1 MLPLERYPKEITIRD
16 GASIEFRPMTTGD
29 VDALWDFLRRI
40 PIEEKMFFREEL
52 NRKEDVEKW
61 ARNLDY
67 ATVFPLLAFSEGRI
81 VGDATLHRNR
91 TGWKQRV
98 GTIRIL
104 ICPEFRHRGLGTSMI
119 RELRH
124 IGTKT
129 SLHYLLAEVIE
140 EQQAAIRAFEK
151 LGFER
156 MAVFRKYV
164 NDQKGNLH
172 TLVVLLY
179 PMSEADEEVFY

>member
-1 MLPLERYPKEITIRD
+1 MAMIALDRYPKEITLKD
-16 GASIEFRPMTTGD
+16 GVRVTFRPM
-29 VDALWDFLRRI
+29 VPEDADLLWDFFRQIPPEDKMYLR
-40 PIEEKMFFREEL
+40 EDVD
-52 NRKEDVEKW
+52 RKEEVERW
-61 ARNLDY
+61 AHHLDY
-67 ATVFPLLAFSEGRI
+67 ATILPILAFSEGRI

-179 PMSEADEEVFY
+179 PMSEAD